1 MSDQKIYT
9 LWSDDRIN
17 EESIRILRTTC
28 EDLSLPIT
36 AEGEEM
42 VRTLIDTFLT
52 RDDGVGLAAPQIGIL
67 KRIIVFRNKG
77 FDERSWSKKPEDYEV
92 LINPR
97 ITQARGDLV
106 SALEGCL
113 SCPEIQVEIARY
125 PEIKLRACDRKGNK
139 IAKRYSDYVARV
151 VQHEMDH
158 LEGKLIID
166 HGGALYYPK
175 KKQAFFD
182 KIFQPEK

>member
-1 MSDQKIYT
+1 MSDKKIYT

-17 EESIRILRTTC
+17 EESIGILRATC
-28 EDLSLPIT
+28 EDLPLPLN

-52 RDDGVGLAAPQIGIL
+52 RDDGVGLAAPQIGFL

-113 SCPEIQVEIARY
+113 SCPDIQVEIARY
-125 PEIKLRACDRKGNK
+125 PEIKLRAFDRKGNK
-139 IAKRYSDYVARV
+139 IAKRYIDYAARV

-175 KKQAFFD
+175 KKQVFFD
-182 KIFQPEK
+182 KIFQPEE

>member
-1 MSDQKIYT
+1 MAEQKIYT
-9 LWSDDRIN
+9 MWTDGQVN
-17 EESIRILRTTC
+17 EDSISLLRTTC
-28 EDLSLPIT
+28 EDLPVPLSNE
-36 AEGEEM
+36 AQGM
-42 VRTLIDTFLT
+42 VQRMVETFLL

-77 FDERSWSKKPEDYEV
+77 FDQKTWSKKPEDYEV

-97 ITQARGDLV
+97 ITQARGELV

-113 SCPEIQVEIARY
+113 SCPDIQVEIARY
-125 PEIKLRACDRKGNK
+125 PEIKLRAYDARGNK
-139 IAKRYSDYVARV
+139 ISKRYNDYAARV

-166 HGGALYYPK
+166 HGGTLYYPK
-175 KKQAFFD
+175 EKQLFFD
-182 KIFQPEK
+182 RIFRASA